1 MKRKVVITSGLFLS
15 TLLLTGCNLFGSGGS
30 GDVDSTK
37 TQIGISNYGGGYG
50 TEWLEALTAKYAEK
64 VKDVEFE
71 PGKKGVQFT
80 LNQEKEHRD
89 TVAKIK
95 GLTSIDIVFDEGIQ
109 YNMWATSDCFKD
121 ITEIVNAENPYDGGK
136 TIASKMSGEQQE
148 SLLKNGKYYAMP
160 SYTGSYGITYNQ
172 ELLDSNS
179 LYFKDG
185 GGWTNASG
193 KLTKGPDGIA
203 GTYDDG
209 LPVTQ
214 EDFMKL
220 CRQAKTKG
228 LVPLVAAGK
237 TAPYYIPAF
246 LLNYA
251 ACYEGSDIAKG
262 RFSSSSQ
269 GVPVVDLED
278 PSKVENID
286 ITPSNGYDFFRT
298 EGFYKAFTLLDNLFS
313 IKNGDSVNK
322 DAYMIDYADGISSAF
337 NTSITHKAMQKYFVE
352 GCRNGKNALMMIEGD
367 WWFNEG
373 IEYIESAYKG
383 DYSKAKFGWM
393 PLPRKSEGN
402 DSVYYNS
409 LSSYCYVREGID
421 ASKQNAVKDFLL
433 YAYSDEA
440 LNDFTKITNTR
451 WGLDYSLTSE
461 VRSSLHPFGQS
472 LNAFYESEKTHI
484 IPSVSQDPF
493 FIKNEGSLV
502 VYHSDYIK
510 LNNASNIVNY
520 LYDERNFTTT
530 GYGYMKE
537 LYNVWKKKSI
547 WG

>member
-1 MKRKVVITSGLFLS
+1 MKKKLISSGLFLS
-15 TLLLTGCNLFGSGGS
+15 ALVLGGCNMFGGGG
-30 GDVDSTK
+30 GDVDNTK

-50 TEWLEALTAKYAEK
+50 TEWLESLTKKYAEK

-109 YNMWATSDCFKD
+109 YNMWSTSNCFKD
-121 ITEIVNAENPYDGGK
+121 ITEIVNAENPYDDGK
-136 TIASKMSGEQQE
+136 TIASKMSDEQKA
-148 SLLKNGKYYAMP
+148 SLLKNNKYYAMP

-179 LYFKDG
+179 LYFKEG

-193 KLTKGPDGIA
+193 KLSKGPDGIA
-203 GTYDDG
+203 NTFDDG

-214 EDFMKL
+214 DDFIKL

-251 ACYEGSDIAKG
+251 ACYEGSEIATG
-262 RFSSSSQ
+262 RFSSKAKNVS
-269 GVPVVDLED
+269 VVDLED
-278 PSKVENID
+278 PTKITSINIE
-286 ITPSNGYDFFRT
+286 PSNGYDFMRS

-313 IKNGDSVNK
+313 IKNGNNVNK
-322 DAYMIDYADGISSAF
+322 DAYVMDQTVGVPSVFNSSF
-337 NTSITHKAMQKYFVE
+337 THKAMQKTFVK
-352 GCRNGKNALMMIEGD
+352 GCQNGKYALMMIEGD

-373 IEYIESAYKG
+373 IEYIENEYKD

-393 PLPRKSEGN
+393 PLPRKAEG
-402 DSVYYNS
+402 DDATYYNS
-409 LSSYCYVREGID
+409 LSSYCYVRDGID
-421 ASKQNAVKDFLL
+421 MAKWDAIKDFLL
-433 YAYSDEA
+433 FAYSDQS
-440 LNDFTKITNTR
+440 LNDFTKTTNTR
-451 WGLDYSLTSE
+451 WGLDYALTDE
-461 VRSSLHPFGQS
+461 VRDGLHPFGKS
-472 LNAFYESEKTHI
+472 LNDFYESEKTHI

-510 LNNASNIVNY
+510 LNNSSNIVNY
-520 LYDERNFTTT
+520 LFNNGNFTTT

-537 LYNVWKKKSI
+537 LYNVWKNKNI